1 MDDEQMGRIYASQV
15 PVPPTPADEM
25 WGVIEGQLPDAKTE
39 KDVLALRPRGASS
52 SPTRRGPREW
62 TRTLAWPL
70 AAGIAL
76 LVGIGLGR
84 TTVGPA
90 VAEGPD
96 GAPAEMPTATVAESP
111 ESFDASRGAYQ
122 VLARQRVAGLE
133 PLLTMI
139 SADARRGQ
147 YDPQVAEWA
156 DQQLTRTRLAL
167 DRPGAEDPAI
177 RELLQDLEL
186 ILAQVASLDRYPEER
201 AGQEMG
207 LIAQAL
213 DDGDLL
219 ARVRAVRTVGP

>member
-1 MDDEQMGRIYASQV
+1 MDDEQMGRIYASRV
-15 PVPPTPADEM
+15 PVPPTPSDEM
-25 WGVIEGQLPDAKTE
+25 WEVIEGQLPGATGADDEA
-39 KDVLALRPRGASS
+39 LALHPRGASS
-52 SPTRRGPREW
+52 SASRRGARDW

-84 TTVGPA
+84 TSVGLP
-90 VAEGPD
+90 VAD
-96 GAPAEMPTATVAESP
+96 APTDAPIATVASGP
-111 ESFDASRGAYQ
+111 VDSDVSREAYQ

-133 PLLTMI
+133 PLLTML
-139 SADARRGQ
+139 SADARSGQ
-147 YDPQVAEWA
+147 YDPQMADWA
-156 DQQLTRTRLAL
+156 DDQLTRTRLAL
-167 DRPGAEDPAI
+167 DRPGADDPTI
-177 RELLQDLEL
+177 RALLEDLEL
-186 ILAQVASLDRYPEER
+186 ILAQVANLDRYPRER